1 MTRLAEVPA
10 VPVFDHLAAMTDER
24 GLFEHARYGIPRPE
38 HGYCVDD
45 AARALVVMSRQPMLT
60 PLLRDLEQRYLD
72 FVLAALIPDGRCRN
86 RMGSDGEWA
95 DLPSTGDW
103 WGRAVWGLGVAASAS
118 ASPVVRRRALLGFR
132 TAAQQRSPHNR
143 AMAYAALGAAKVLK
157 EHPHERAARL
167 LLEDCATVVS
177 TPGTSLEWPW
187 PEPRLR
193 YANASVAEALVVAG
207 SLLRR
212 PELLRRGLLLLD
224 FLLVRQTRDGH
235 LSVTPVA
242 GRGREWTAPEFDQQ
256 PIEVAALAEACVSA
270 YRVTADPHWT
280 IGLSLAWAWFAG
292 DNDTGVCMLDPTTGA
307 GYDGLEAGGRNLNQ
321 GAESTLAMLAT
332 AQLVQRMRA
341 TR

>member
-24 GLFEHARYGIPRPE
+24 GLYEHALHELPRPE

-45 AARALVVMSRQPMLT
+45 AARGLVVVSRQSLPT
-60 PLLRDLEQRYLD
+60 PLLRDLERVYLD
-72 FVLAALIPDGRCRN
+72 FVLAALTSDGRCRN
-86 RMGSDGEWA
+86 RMGADGQWA

-103 WGRAVWGLGVAASAS
+103 WGRAMWGLGVAASTS
-118 ASPVVRRRALLGFR
+118 ASPAVRARALSGFR

-143 AMAYAALGAAKVLK
+143 AMAFAAIGAAKVLTS
-157 EHPHERAARL
+157 HQHERAARVL
-167 LLEDCATVVS
+167 LADSAAVVG
-177 TPGTSLEWPW
+177 TPGTSEHWPW

-207 SLLRR
+207 SLLHR

-224 FLLVRQTRDGH
+224 FLLARQTRDGH

-242 GRGREWTAPEFDQQ
+242 GRGQEWTAPEFDQQ
-256 PIEVAALAEACVSA
+256 PIEVAAIAEACATA
-270 YRVTADPHWT
+270 YRITSDPHWAV
-280 IGLSLAWAWFAG
+280 GLSLAWGWFAG
-292 DNDTGVCMLDPTTGA
+292 DNDTGVCMLDPATGA